1 MRVNSMTDATQLVD
15 DVVFDADRED
25 ASGDATAETA
35 AGDVTSADG
44 APQEEM
50 SSEEST
56 GTADP
61 ETAPGAGRRPRS
73 WRGVAF
79 RWTLPGILLLLA
91 IAAAVMAWLDA
102 QARAVDAA
110 RAESVRA
117 ATESTEAMLSYQAS
131 TVAEQL
137 KAAEERLT
145 GSFRDSFREL
155 VHDVV
160 IPGSEKKHISTV
172 ATVPAA
178 ASVSATPKHAVVLVF
193 VNQVA
198 VVDTEAPTDTAS
210 IVRVTL
216 EKIDGHWLI
225 SAFEPI

>member
-1 MRVNSMTDATQLVD
+1 MTDATQLAD
-15 DVVFDADRED
+15 DVVTDADRED

-35 AGDVTSADG
+35 AGEETSADG
-44 APQEEM
+44 APHKEM
-50 SSEEST
+50 SSEVST
-56 GTADP
+56 ATSDP
-61 ETAPGAGRRPRS
+61 ETGPGAGRRPRS
-73 WRGVAF
+73 WRGVAA
-79 RWTLPGILLLLA
+79 RWALPAILLLLA

-110 RAESVRA
+110 RRESVRA

-131 TVAEQL
+131 TVADQL

-160 IPGSEKKHISTV
+160 IPGSEKKHISTI

-193 VNQVA
+193 VNQAA

-216 EKIDGHWLI
+216 DKIDGHWLI

>member
-1 MRVNSMTDATQLVD
+1 MTDATQLAD
-15 DVVFDADRED
+15 DVVTDADRED

-35 AGDVTSADG
+35 AGEETSADG
-44 APQEEM
+44 APHKEM
-50 SSEEST
+50 SSEVST
-56 GTADP
+56 ATSDP
-61 ETAPGAGRRPRS
+61 ETGRGAGRRPRS
-73 WRGVAF
+73 WRGVAA
-79 RWTLPGILLLLA
+79 RWALPAILLLLA

-110 RAESVRA
+110 RRESVRA

-131 TVAEQL
+131 TVADQL

-160 IPGSEKKHISTV
+160 IPGSEKKHISTI

-193 VNQVA
+193 VNQAA

-216 EKIDGHWLI
+216 DKIDGHWLI